1 MKYFQSSRKVAVLNA
16 QTSSL
21 WVSESSV
28 TIFNKYYLQIY
39 SFPPK
44 KKWRLCVLCVSKEW
58 ESVRCSYDGEYDRDM
73 LGICLDFSVLSDS
86 LLILLS
92 RFGVFLQMFIRL
104 QLLTI
109 DVEYHTIWIALLV
122 HDHVRLHKETPPN
135 HHIW

>member
-1 MKYFQSSRKVAVLNA
+1 MNKVGRRLCCLCGFSFLVKYMVLVMKYFQSSRKVAVLNA

-58 ESVRCSYDGEYDRDM
+58 ESVRFFCPIRFSSYSSFTLWCVLTDVYSITAVDNRR
-73 LGICLDFSVLSDS
+73 GISYNLNCFARAWPRS
-86 LLILLS
+86 
-92 RFGVFLQMFIRL
+92 F
-104 QLLTI
+104 
-109 DVEYHTIWIALLV
+109 A
-122 HDHVRLHKETPPN
+122 
-135 HHIW
+135 